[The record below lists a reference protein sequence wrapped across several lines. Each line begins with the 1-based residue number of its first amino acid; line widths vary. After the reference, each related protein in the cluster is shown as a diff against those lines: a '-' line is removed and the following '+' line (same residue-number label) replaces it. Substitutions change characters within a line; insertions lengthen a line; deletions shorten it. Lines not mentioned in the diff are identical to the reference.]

1 MSLQCYNCEEEAM
14 YHCCWNTSYCSIK
27 CQQEH
32 WHADH
37 KRTCRRKRW
46 AASHLPP
53 PSFLPLY
60 LSISPVSPSVRWSN
74 TCTCTCVCLFTQT
87 HTHTYCY
94 LCSLTC
100 KTMWTFSS
108 PEHRNFFLSG
118 SCFITLGLHS
128 AFYFYLDKPGDV
140 FLLMC
145 LYNFVFFFTEVL
157 WFGACV
163 SDIVLFKC

>member
-1 MSLQCYNCEEEAM
+1 MLQLRGRGHVPLLLEHVLLLHQVSAGALARRPQTDLPQEEMSG
-14 YHCCWNTSYCSIK
+14 
-27 CQQEH
+27 
-32 WHADH
+32 
-37 KRTCRRKRW
+37 
-46 AASHLPP
+46 LPP

-140 FLLMC
+140 FLLISVC
-145 LYNFVFFFTEVL
+145 IILYFSL
-157 WFGACV
+157 LKCFGLELVCQTLCYLSV
-163 SDIVLFKC
+163 K